1 MEGKLKTMARL
12 TAFVLALLAFGAA
25 LLTLNDGGATEA
37 AQAAKPCWKQVHD
50 DWADDQ
56 VIDRKYPARCINE
69 AIEKV
74 PEDVRAYT
82 DFVDQAERA
91 RAVNSRSLQSTGGGN
106 DDGSASGGPSSES
119 QPPRENA
126 PETAKDE
133 GPIGSVLGAGNN
145 DADSLPLPLL
155 ILLALA
161 GALITAG
168 AVGFGHRKLQA
179 ARARR

>member
-1 MEGKLKTMARL
+1 MAGKLETMVRL

-25 LLTLNDGGATEA
+25 LLTFGNGGSPEA
-37 AQAAKPCWKQVHD
+37 AHAAKPCWKQVHD
-50 DWADDQ
+50 DWAEDQ

-91 RAVNSRSLQSTGGGN
+91 RAVNSRSLQSTGGGST
-106 DDGSASGGPSSES
+106 GSAGSGSGTET

-126 PETAKDE
+126 PETPKDE

-145 DADSLPLPLL
+145 DADSVPLPLL